1 MPIVFR
7 HEGDWNKTDRFLK
20 KAKRITKKINLDRY
34 GQQGVEL
41 LKAMTPKDT
50 GETAHSWDYRI
61 ENSKGRTAIVFTN
74 SNVVDKV
81 PIALVLQYGHATTN
95 GGWVEGLD
103 YINPAIQPLFEE
115 ILQNAWR
122 EVTRR

>member
-7 HEGDWNKTDRFLK
+7 HEGDWYKTDRFLK
-20 KAKRITKKINLDRY
+20 KAKNITRKIDLDRY

-41 LKAMTPKDT
+41 LRQMTPVDSGK
-50 GETAHSWDYRI
+50 TAHSWDYHI
-61 ENSKGRTAIVFTN
+61 ENSKGTTAIVFTN

-81 PIALVLQYGHATTN
+81 PIAIVLQYGHATTN
-95 GGWVEGLD
+95 GGYVQGID
-103 YINPAIQPLFEE
+103 YINPAMQPLFNE

>member
-41 LKAMTPKDT
+41 LRAMTPKDT

-95 GGWVEGLD
+95 GGWVEGID

>member
-7 HEGDWNKTDRFLK
+7 HEGDWNKTDRFLR
-20 KAKRITKKINLDRY
+20 KAKNITRKINLDRY

-41 LKAMTPKDT
+41 LRAMTPKDT
-50 GETAHSWDYRI
+50 GETAHSWDYHV

-74 SNVVDKV
+74 SHVVDKV
-81 PIALVLQYGHATTN
+81 PIAIVLQYGHATTN
-95 GGWVEGLD
+95 GGYVEGID

>member
-1 MPIVFR
+1 MPIVFS

-20 KAKRITKKINLDRY
+20 KAKNITRKIDLDRY

-41 LKAMTPKDT
+41 LRAMTPKDT
-50 GETAHSWDYRI
+50 GLTASSWDYRV
-61 ENSKGRTAIVFTN
+61 ENGKGTTKIVFTN

-81 PIALVLQYGHATTN
+81 PIAIVLQYGHGTSN
-95 GGWVEGLD
+95 GGWVEGID
-103 YINPAIQPLFEE
+103 YINPAVQPLFNE